1 MTLLRRNGSL
11 LNQLP
16 TLFDDFIN
24 RDNFNWRMS
33 NFSNTNTTIPVVNI
47 KETADSYTVEVAAP
61 GMTKNDFKVALEGD
75 LLTISSEKSE
85 QQEEAENQKFTRR
98 EFSYQAFERS
108 FTLHKEVVDID
119 KIEAKYEDGVLSL
132 LIPKKEEVKVKAPRL
147 ININ

>member
-24 RDNFNWRMS
+24 RDNFNWRIS
-33 NFSNTNTTIPVVNI
+33 NFSNTNTTIPAVNI
-47 KETADSYTVEVAAP
+47 KETADSYKVEVAAP

-85 QQEEAENQKFTRR
+85 QQEESENQKFTRK
-98 EFSYQAFERS
+98 EFSYQAFDRS

>member
-33 NFSNTNTTIPVVNI
+33 NFSNTNTTIPAVNI
-47 KETADSYTVEVAAP
+47 KETADSYKVEVAAP

-85 QQEEAENQKFTRR
+85 QQEETENQKFTRK
-98 EFSYQAFERS
+98 EFSYQAFDRS

>member
-33 NFSNTNTTIPVVNI
+33 NFSNTNTTIPAVNI
-47 KETADSYTVEVAAP
+47 KETADSYKVEVAAP

-85 QQEEAENQKFTRR
+85 QQEEAQNQKFTRR
-98 EFSYQAFERS
+98 EFSYQAFDRS

>member
-33 NFSNTNTTIPVVNI
+33 NFSNTNTTIPAVNI
-47 KETADSYTVEVAAP
+47 KETADSYKVEVAAP

-85 QQEEAENQKFTRR
+85 QQEESENQKFTLR
-98 EFSYQAFERS
+98 EFSYQAFDRS

-132 LIPKKEEVKVKAPRL
+132 LIPKKEEVKIKAPRL